1 MTGIETLFG
10 TGFGD
15 LGLAV
20 FRIVLGGVFVSH
32 ALPKIEDPHSTRE
45 FFSSVG
51 LPDSMYLVY
60 LAIGIEVIAGTM
72 LAIGLYTQLAAL
84 SLTAFMLVATYVA
97 VEKMDKDFE
106 GGYEVDLLLL
116 AASFMYYLHG
126 PGMYALDA
134 ILR

>member
-1 MTGIETLFG
+1 MTGVGTVFG
-10 TGFGD
+10 TAFGD

-20 FRIVLGGVFVSH
+20 LRIIIGGVFVSH
-32 ALPKIEDPHSTRE
+32 AVPKIEDLGSTRE

-51 LPDSMYLVY
+51 LPDSPYLVY

-72 LAIGLYTQLAAL
+72 LAIGLYTQLAG
-84 SLTAFMLVATYVA
+84 LTLTVFMLFVTYIA
-97 VEKMDKDFE
+97 VEKMDKGFE

-116 AASFMYYLHG
+116 GASFMYYLNG